1 MKSWTALNINEF
13 ILFHACPL
21 LHFSDKSDIPT
32 PKTGIDRNCGMMDSD
47 DMSEMSAIKTETDA
61 DEAQQMKIIVVKI
74 ETDVSE
80 EQPRKTEMAVQAEPP
95 VECWMEKC
103 KQGQQR
109 AVHSLFFTCMQI
121 PTHTHHP
128 ESMTFCLLL
137 AFGYHA
143 LQIGSR
149 TKICETTQ

>member
-1 MKSWTALNINEF
+1 
-13 ILFHACPL
+13 
-21 LHFSDKSDIPT
+21 
-32 PKTGIDRNCGMMDSD
+32 MMASD

-80 EQPRKTEMAVQAEPP
+80 EQPRKTEMAVQAEPA
-95 VECWMEKC
+95 VECGMEKC

-109 AVHSLFFTCMQI
+109 AVQSRFFTCMQI
-121 PTHTHHP
+121 PTHTHSP
-128 ESMTFCLLL
+128 ESPIFCLLLVL

-143 LQIGSR
+143 LQFGSQ
-149 TKICETTQ
+149 TKIY